1 MKKLK
6 ILFLQP
12 YPTGQAAGQRFKVE
26 QAYEFLKKTG
36 HQVTINSFF
45 DIGTWNILHKKK
57 NLFKK
62 FFNTLY
68 LWLKRLSFILF
79 IHKYDV
85 VYVFMWVT
93 PRGYP
98 VAEWWVRKFSKKLI
112 IDIDDEVYKVD
123 DLNFFSSFLSCK
135 PKSKYLVQRGNVVLH
150 NSPSSAQE
158 CRNLNE
164 FSNAIHV
171 PCSFDM
177 SRYKKKLHSKKDLV
191 TLGWT
196 GTFSSIAYLK
206 ILEPVLKD
214 LYDKKKFNITLI
226 TNFDYQISG
235 LDVNV
240 IPWRK
245 DTEIE
250 DLLNFDI
257 GIYPVF
263 FDDWSKSKGGLKVQQ
278 YMSMGLPSVSTN
290 HGAATSYIDHGVT
303 GFLAENNQDWS
314 RYLLDLMNDFE
325 LRAAMGNAARDFAEK
340 NFSIDSSLTNYN
352 KIFTED

>member
-26 QAYEFLKKTG
+26 QAYEFLEKAG

-45 DIGTWNILHKKK
+45 DISTWNILYKKK
-57 NLFKK
+57 YLIKK
-62 FFNTLY
+62 FFNILY
-68 LWLKRLSFILF
+68 LWAKRLRFILS
-79 IHKYDV
+79 IRKYDV

-98 VAEWWVRKFSKKLI
+98 FAEWWVRTFSKKLI
-112 IDIDDEVYKVD
+112 VDIDDEVYKTN
-123 DLNFFSSFLSCK
+123 DLNFFSSFMSCK
-135 PKSKYLVQRGNVVLH
+135 PKSKYLVQKANTVLH
-150 NSPSSAQE
+150 NSPSSAIE
-158 CRNLNE
+158 CKNLNE
-164 FSNAIHV
+164 FSNSIHV

-206 ILEPVLKD
+206 MLEPVLKE
-214 LYDKKKFNITLI
+214 LYCLKKFNITLI

-235 LDVNV
+235 LDLQV
-240 IPWRK
+240 IPWHK
-245 DTEIE
+245 DSEIE

-278 YMSMGLPSVSTN
+278 YMSMGIPSVSTN
-290 HGAATSYIDHGVT
+290 HGAATTYINHGVT
-303 GFLAENNQDWS
+303 GFLAENNQDWKK
-314 RYLLDLMNDFE
+314 YLLNLMNDFE
-325 LRAAMGNAARDFAEK
+325 LRTTMGQSSRDFAEK
-340 NFSIDSSLTNYN
+340 NFSIDSSMANYY
-352 KIFTED
+352 KILTED